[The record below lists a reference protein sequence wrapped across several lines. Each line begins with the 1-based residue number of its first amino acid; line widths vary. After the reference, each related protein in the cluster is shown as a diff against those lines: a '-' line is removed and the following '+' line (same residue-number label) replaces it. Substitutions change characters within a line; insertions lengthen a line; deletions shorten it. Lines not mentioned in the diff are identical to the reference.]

1 MLIIKVTHKFLLF
14 LSVIIII
21 VTISNINFITSA
33 CKDND
38 SISKGID
45 DVDLP
50 YFNNDDD
57 HIVYY
62 GDGIETLDSHQK
74 RQHDTIDIGVY
85 LKRKNIKNDE
95 DHQIIHNNDNLQ
107 SFYNLR
113 PLLSAD
119 INYDN
124 LESDDDHYN
133 NHNNYYYNKD
143 DDDDDDDD
151 DLKSDDDYYN
161 LFINTPTLIN
171 IKNGNLR
178 ASNVHQ

>member
-1 MLIIKVTHKFLLF
+1 MLIT
-14 LSVIIII
+14 VIIII

-62 GDGIETLDSHQK
+62 GDGIETFDSHQK
-74 RQHDTIDIGVY
+74 RQHDMIDIGVY
-85 LKRKNIKNDE
+85 HE
-95 DHQIIHNNDNLQ
+95 IIHNNDNLQ

-119 INYDN
+119 NNYDN
-124 LESDDDHYN
+124 LKSDDDHYN
-133 NHNNYYYNKD
+133 NNYYYNKD
-143 DDDDDDDD
+143 DDEHDDDDDDD
-151 DLKSDDDYYN
+151 DLNSDDDYYN